1 MSLEQRLSPRVPKL
15 VIDRFLEIQ
24 ERFSINTDLR
34 IAHFLAQT
42 AHESANFTTTKENL
56 NYSAS
61 RLLKVFPRHFNKDTA
76 KLYAR
81 DYIAIANKVYANR
94 MGNTDIGDGW
104 KYRGRGYIQLT
115 GKDNYAELDKL
126 VPEDLLENPEL
137 VAGRYAMLSAGY
149 FWHSRKLNTL
159 ADKGSDVA
167 TITRITSK
175 INGGITGLDDRIDKF
190 NEFYAMLTKGQV
202 A

>member
-81 DYIAIANKVYANR
+81 DY
-94 MGNTDIGDGW
+94 
-104 KYRGRGYIQLT
+104 
-115 GKDNYAELDKL
+115 
-126 VPEDLLENPEL
+126 
-137 VAGRYAMLSAGY
+137 
-149 FWHSRKLNTL
+149 
-159 ADKGSDVA
+159 
-167 TITRITSK
+167 
-175 INGGITGLDDRIDKF
+175 
-190 NEFYAMLTKGQV
+190 
-202 A
+202 